1 MNNHSTHRDLF
12 HLAKHA
18 GQHYLKRQPVI

>member
-12 HLAKHA
+12 HFAKHA
-18 GQHYLKRQPVI
+18 GQHCLKRQPVI